1 MNTKVQNSDSD
12 FLNTPGNE
20 HRDNPEENEDDPG
33 NEQQDDEEQEQN
45 PFGWM
50 AMVDAVAEVTR
61 QPFSEIWSMGIYEFF
76 NYFSY
81 ALYKSHKREEE
92 INKFK
97 RQY

>member
-1 MNTKVQNSDSD
+1 MNI
-12 FLNTPGNE
+12 
-20 HRDNPEENEDDPG
+20 PEQDQ
-33 NEQQDDEEQEQN
+33 EQQEQEEN

-50 AMVDAVAEVTR
+50 AMADAVSEVTR
-61 QPFSEIWSMGIYEFF
+61 QPFSEIWEMGIIEFF

-81 ALYKSHKREEE
+81 ALYKSRKREEE

>member
-1 MNTKVQNSDSD
+1 M
-12 FLNTPGNE
+12 NTPGNE
-20 HRDNPEENEDDPG
+20 HRDNPEENED
-33 NEQQDDEEQEQN
+33 EDEEQEQN

-61 QPFSEIWSMGIYEFF
+61 QPFSEIWAMSIYEFF

-81 ALYKSHKREEE
+81 ALYKGRKREEE